1 MQLPLDAELNA
12 IFDEVAGMDAGKV
25 ADYIPALREAN
36 PDWFGVS
43 LVTVDSHRYDVGD
56 SEQSFTIQSVSKP
69 FAYAMALEK
78 HGIDAVLQ
86 RVGVEP
92 SGDPF
97 NSIEFDMTTRRPY
110 NPMVNAG
117 AIMTSSLLDGAAAV
131 DAGFARF
138 AGRALK
144 LDEEVF
150 QSESDSGDR
159 NRAIAYLMRNFGM
172 LEAEVETT
180 LQAYFRQCALLV
192 DARDLA
198 TMGATLANRGVN
210 PMTGE
215 RAVSGVNVVRVL
227 SAMSTCGMYD
237 YAGEWLYN
245 VGLPAKSGVSGA
257 VLAVMPGQFGLAI
270 FSPRLDSHGNSVRG
284 IGFCKAVSERFSLHL
299 FSPAA
304 VDHSV
309 VRRAYGGDIVRSNRH
324 RLAFQDSALKRLGST
339 TRVLELQG
347 QLRFGSCEVLS
358 RAIAAELDDAEVMI
372 LDFRRVSAVGRSASK
387 LLRAIGEMFEK
398 SPSQVV
404 VAAAPREVAE
414 SLGALSFDA
423 LADALEWREDQL
435 LERADLEP
443 GPARIPLADV
453 EVLHGVD
460 ADLLPMIEA
469 AGTYR
474 RYQDGEM
481 IFNAGDR
488 ADRIYF
494 LVEGRVDVVLVMG
507 ETFARATTLGPGA
520 TFGEMAALYGGA
532 RSAGVRAAMPSVCF
546 ELEVAELDRLS
557 RDRPGISLQLHTNIG
572 RALANR
578 VGQLSDEVAALRQ

>member
-1 MQLPLDAELNA
+1 MQLPLQAELNA
-12 IFDEVAGMDAGKV
+12 IFDDVAGMQGGEL
-25 ADYIPALREAN
+25 ADYIPALQAAN

-43 LVTVDSHRYDVGD
+43 LVTVDSHRYDIGD

-117 AIMTSSLLDGAAAV
+117 AILTSSLLDGADAV

-144 LDEEVF
+144 LDEDVW

-159 NRAIAYLMRNFGM
+159 NRAIAYLMHNFGM

-180 LQAYFRQCALLV
+180 LRAYFRQCALLV
-192 DARDLA
+192 DTRDLA

-215 RAVSGVNVVRVL
+215 RAVSDVNVVRVL

-237 YAGEWLYN
+237 YAGEWLYS

-257 VLAVMPGQFGLAI
+257 VLAVMPGQFGLSI
-270 FSPRLDSHGNSVRG
+270 FSPRLDAHGNSVRG
-284 IGFCKAVSERFSLHL
+284 IAFCKAVSERFKLHL

-304 VDHSV
+304 VDRSV
-309 VRRAYGGDIVRSNRH
+309 VRRAYGGDVVRSNRH
-324 RLAFQDSALKRLGST
+324 RLASQDAALKRLGT
-339 TRVLELQG
+339 TTKVLELQG

-358 RAIAAELDDAEVMI
+358 RAIAAELDQVEVMI
-372 LDFRRVSAVGRSASK
+372 LDFRRVSTVGRSAGP
-387 LLRAIGEMFEK
+387 LLRAIGLMFAK
-398 SPSQVV
+398 SQTQLV
-404 VAAAPREVAE
+404 VAEASPEVAE
-414 SLGALSFDA
+414 NLGAWSFDT
-423 LADALEWREDQL
+423 LGDALEWRENQL
-435 LERADLEP
+435 LEQAHLDL

-460 ADLLPMIEA
+460 AAFLPTIEA

-474 RYQDGEM
+474 SYEEGELL
-481 IFNAGDR
+481 FNAGDD
-488 ADRIYF
+488 ADRIYL
-494 LVEGRVDVVLVMG
+494 LVEGRVDIVLAMG
-507 ETFARATTLGPGA
+507 ESFQRATTLGPGA
-520 TFGEMAALYGGA
+520 TFGEMAALYGGT
-532 RSAGVRAAMPSVCF
+532 RTAGVRAAMPSVCF
-546 ELEVAELDRLS
+546 ELEVSVLDGLG
-557 RDRPGISLQLHTNIG
+557 RDRPGILLQLHTNIG

-578 VGQLSDEVAALRQ
+578 VGQLSDEVAALR